1 MEAREFE
8 KVFWVLHPQLLRHA
22 RYQLDPAGAEDAVA
36 ETLTTLWVKSLPLP
50 ASDEEERGL
59 RALAYQVLGG
69 HIRNEYRSRRRRR
82 ALAERVIAQP
92 MESFAKGASAADI
105 DEEAAIHHWLQQLS
119 SDDREVILLF
129 NAGFDL
135 AESAR
140 ILGCSFAAAAKR
152 RTRARDRLRAIV
164 ERERGRQE

>member
-1 MEAREFE
+1 MEAHEFE
-8 KVFWVLHPQLLRHA
+8 KVFWVLQPQLLRYA
-22 RYQLDPAGAEDAVA
+22 RYQLDPAGAEDVVA

-50 ASDEEERGL
+50 RSDEEERGL

-69 HIRNEYRSRRRRR
+69 HVRNEYRSRRRRR
-82 ALAERVIAQP
+82 ALADRVIAQ
-92 MESFAKGASAADI
+92 SLDGVAKGPSAVDV
-105 DEEAAIHHWLQQLS
+105 DEEGSIQHWLQQLS

-135 AESAR
+135 AESAQ

-152 RTRARDRLRAIV
+152 RTRARDRLRLIV
-164 ERERGRQE
+164 ERERGDQK

>member
-1 MEAREFE
+1 MDAREFE
-8 KVFWVLHPQLLRHA
+8 KVFWVLQPQLLRHA
-22 RYQLDPAGAEDAVA
+22 RHQLDPAGAEDVVA

-50 ASDEEERGL
+50 TSDDEERGL

-82 ALAERVIAQP
+82 ALAERVVAQP
-92 MESFAKGASAADI
+92 VDGIARDVSPDDVDDDGAI
-105 DEEAAIHHWLQQLS
+105 RHWLGQLS
-119 SDDREVILLF
+119 VDDREVILLF

-140 ILGCSFAAAAKR
+140 ILGCSFSAAAKR
-152 RTRARDRLRAIV
+152 RTRARERLRAIV
-164 ERERGRQE
+164 ERERGRQQ

>member
-1 MEAREFE
+1 MEAHEFE
-8 KVFWVLHPQLLRHA
+8 KVFWVLQPQLLRYA
-22 RYQLDPAGAEDAVA
+22 RFQLDPAGAEDVVA

-50 ASDEEERGL
+50 ATEDEERGL

-82 ALAERVIAQP
+82 ALSDRVIAQP
-92 MESFAKGASAADI
+92 VTPAGGVSQNDVDDDAAV
-105 DEEAAIHHWLQQLS
+105 HHWLHQLS
-119 SDDREVILLF
+119 VDDREIILLF
-129 NAGFDL
+129 NAGFDT

-140 ILGCSFAAAAKR
+140 ILGCSTAAAAKR

-164 ERERGRQE
+164 ERERGRHE